1 MSQMKSKGT
10 DGNVQEQS
18 QLLPVSDL
26 SVLMI
31 AIFQMA
37 HPIYRNKVEPL
48 GQTEY
53 LAHCASDIDE
63 LGRIF
68 KFLGLAEDSAQ
79 SAFGWRPTARL
90 VRIIAERA
98 ARPTKGSDTRATKK
112 ERQLVD
118 SLLQLA
124 GKQTEEILPDEFLF
138 NVLNGLGLLRGS
150 VGGECKPTTLL
161 KEVVQDMLAA

>member
-90 VRIIAERA
+90 VGIIAERA
-98 ARPTKGSDTRATKK
+98 ARPTS
-112 ERQLVD
+112 Q
-118 SLLQLA
+118 
-124 GKQTEEILPDEFLF
+124 
-138 NVLNGLGLLRGS
+138 GLR
-150 VGGECKPTTLL
+150 P
-161 KEVVQDMLAA
+161 